1 MGLESMCP
9 RTGPDLPDGG
19 IVRELMARQVD
30 RRKALLI
37 EALYAVDT
45 DEVLL
50 MMKKRTP
57 GSSHLAG

>member
-1 MGLESMCP
+1 
-9 RTGPDLPDGG
+9 
-19 IVRELMARQVD
+19 MARQVD

-50 MMKKRTP
+50 MMNFPDKEP
-57 GSSHLAG
+57 L